1 MGSLHDLALAAL
13 RQALMTRTDA
23 LLRTLDTVFAERSLQ
38 AALQARRQL
47 TELRAA
53 ARFLDDR
60 ALQRECVE
68 LQRRLLA
75 DGRLVTQGVP
85 EPQARGLLRL
95 ALQIR
100 WQAGTLAQ
108 PAPWPDTR
116 SQRAAQLAP
125 DLPQVLLRQVRARLS
140 QHAGLGTVAQSESWQ
155 ALRGAALLAEVL
167 PASVQLATNEV
178 QALLRWE
185 QDMLMPGQSPSALLL
200 QRLATRLQA
209 LCEEAGASAAL
220 RQSLATER
228 GPLAERTLHFLQQAV
243 VLLPEFTQV
252 SAALL
257 RALLQTLRL
266 ARLLETWQ
274 SVPSLTA
281 TSLPAM
287 ARPVLLRMLLRL
299 QDDLARAASGN
310 SVACAGLLP
319 AQLEAAMRRCLHQ
332 QRPLAVT
339 HILES
344 TLGAACLQHLATAPA
359 LLSLAQQERTA
370 AAHWLGHWQQTC
382 AEHPGLHPLPDAADL
397 AVTRLTQQALLTGDL
412 ALHELL
418 VLLGHCF
425 TRSRELQRDA
435 RDWLAVLALVLPF
448 VEDATRQW
456 QRQRV
461 LRRLLQLEARLRVQ
475 TSASAA
481 DVALSLA
488 RGLRVLPGFSVPEFL
503 KEGASP
509 QVNGVL
515 NRQVLMELR
524 MLASG
529 ARTLQVQRIAALS
542 GALAQVHEVL
552 AQVPESPSRFLEST
566 GGTALLVQAH
576 GDLRRGLNQAAAR
589 QETSE
594 SRALLGALYDW
605 LARHGE
611 QAAGRAGFVQEA
623 QALMQQIVRAGS
635 DHQRLHALHT
645 LKGNA
650 ALYRCEPIVQLCHR
664 SERNLLHAAQAAH
677 LDGASAD
684 TGVREPAALPPLLS
698 QLQRAVARLS
708 VDDPVAA
715 DSVGAGLVGAG
726 LVGAGPAREQALS
739 RIAAPEGAGP
749 ARERPPTAL
758 PPPHE
763 LPYCRLLAT
772 RLRSGLQSMLD
783 LLQSVDTAPDAGR
796 LHLARELLQE
806 QLAQAAQLEEDLL
819 ASPRVHLARLSP
831 RLRRVLEDTANRQGK
846 SARLEICD
854 AGRSVNRVLLEKL
867 VAPLEHLLR
876 NAVVHGIE
884 SPAQRRS
891 LGKPACGRVRVL
903 LEGDDGPW
911 RLGVEDDGQGLVVT
925 ERLFQTGYS
934 TCRRAQVHAGH
945 GLGLAAVKAG
955 IEALGGC
962 VSVSSTPGTGTCFWL
977 QMPENSGL
985 GDNRAMPL

>member
-1 MGSLHDLALAAL
+1 MGSLHDLALTAL
-13 RQALMTRTDA
+13 RQSLLTRTDA
-23 LLRTLDTVFAERSLQ
+23 LLRTLDTVFEERSLQ
-38 AALQARRQL
+38 AALQTRRQL
-47 TELRAA
+47 AELRAL

-75 DGRLVTQGVP
+75 AGRLVTQGVP

-108 PAPWPDTR
+108 PASWPDTR
-116 SQRAAQLAP
+116 SQRAVQLAP

-140 QHAGLGTVAQSESWQ
+140 QLAGFGAEAQSAAWQ
-155 ALRGAALLAEVL
+155 ALRGGASLADVL
-167 PASVQLATNEV
+167 PASVLLATDEM

-185 QDMLMPGQSPSALLL
+185 QHLVLPGQSPSALLL
-200 QRLATRLQA
+200 QQLATRLQA
-209 LCEEAGASAAL
+209 LCEETGATAAV
-220 RQSLATER
+220 RQSLAAER
-228 GPLAERTLHFLQQAV
+228 GPLAERTLHLLQQAV
-243 VLLPEFTQV
+243 VLLQDFTRA

-257 RALLQTLRL
+257 RSLLQTLRL

-287 ARPVLLRMLLRL
+287 ARSVLLRMLLRL

-310 SVACAGLLP
+310 PLACAGLLP
-319 AQLEAAMRRCLHQ
+319 AQLEAAMRRCLHL

-344 TLGAACLQHLATAPA
+344 MLGPARVQHRATATA
-359 LLSLAQQERTA
+359 LQSLAQQERTA
-370 AAHWLGHWQQTC
+370 AMQWLRHWQQTC
-382 AEHPGLHPLPDAADL
+382 AEHPGPHPLPDAADL
-397 AVTRLTQQALLTGDL
+397 AVTRLTLQALLTGSL

-425 TRSRELQRDA
+425 TRSRELQREA
-435 RDWLAVLALVLPF
+435 RDWLAALADVLPF
-448 VEDATRQW
+448 VEDATRHW

-461 LRRLLQLEARLRVQ
+461 LRRLLQMEARLRVQ

-481 DVALSLA
+481 DVALGLA
-488 RGLRVLPGFSVPEFL
+488 RELRVLPGFSVPEFL
-503 KEGASP
+503 QQGAAP
-509 QVNGVL
+509 EANGAVNRL
-515 NRQVLMELR
+515 VLMELR
-524 MLASG
+524 ILASG
-529 ARTLQVQRIAALS
+529 ARALQVQRIAALS
-542 GALAQVHEVL
+542 GALAQMHEVL
-552 AQVPESPSRFLEST
+552 AQVPESPSRFLEGT
-566 GGTALLVQAH
+566 GGTALLAQAH
-576 GDLRRGLNQAAAR
+576 GALRRGLNQAAAR

-605 LARHGE
+605 LACHGE

-623 QALMQQIVRAGS
+623 RALMQQIVRAGS

-664 SERNLLHAAQAAH
+664 SERNLLLAAQAAP
-677 LDGASAD
+677 LDVTSAD
-684 TGVREPAALPPLLS
+684 TGVREPTALPPLLS

-715 DSVGAGLVGAG
+715 DSVGAD
-726 LVGAGPAREQALS
+726 P
-739 RIAAPEGAGP
+739 
-749 ARERPPTAL
+749 
-758 PPPHE
+758 
-763 LPYCRLLAT
+763 LLAT
-772 RLRSGLQSMLD
+772 RLRSGLQTLLD
-783 LLQSVDTAPDAGR
+783 MLQSVDTAPDSAR
-796 LHLARELLQE
+796 QHLALELLQE
-806 QLAQAAQLEEDLL
+806 QLAQATQLEEDLL
-819 ASPRVHLARLSP
+819 VSPRVHLARLSP
-831 RLRRVLEDTANRQGK
+831 RLRRVLEDTANPQGK
-846 SARLEICD
+846 SVRLEICD
-854 AGRSVNRVLLEKL
+854 AGRSVDRKVLEKL

-903 LEGDDGPW
+903 LEGGDGPW

-934 TCRRAQVHAGH
+934 TRRSAQVHAGH

-955 IEALGGC
+955 IEALGGR
-962 VSVSSTPGTGTCFWL
+962 VSVSSTPGMGTCFWL

>member
-1 MGSLHDLALAAL
+1 MGSLHDLAQTAL
-13 RQALMTRTDA
+13 RQALLTRSDA
-23 LLRTLDTVFAERSLQ
+23 LLRTLDTVFEERSLQ
-38 AALQARRQL
+38 AALQTRRQL
-47 TELRAA
+47 AELRAV

-75 DGRLVTQGVP
+75 AGRLVTQGVP
-85 EPQARGLLRL
+85 EPQTRGLLRL

-100 WQAGTLAQ
+100 WRAGTLTQ

-116 SQRAAQLAP
+116 SQRAALLAP
-125 DLPQVLLRQVRARLS
+125 ELPQVLLRQVRARLS
-140 QHAGLGTVAQSESWQ
+140 QHAGLGAVARSEAWQ

-167 PASVQLATNEV
+167 PASVLLATDEV
-178 QALLRWE
+178 LALLRWE
-185 QDMLMPGQSPSALLL
+185 QDLLMPGQSPSALLL

-209 LCEEAGASAAL
+209 LCEEMGASAAL

-228 GPLAERTLHFLQQAV
+228 GPLAERTLHLLQQAA
-243 VLLPEFTQV
+243 VLLPDFTQV
-252 SAALL
+252 SDALL

-310 SVACAGLLP
+310 SLACAGLLP
-319 AQLEAAMRRCLHQ
+319 AQLEAAIRRCLHL

-344 TLGAACLQHLATAPA
+344 TLGAASLQHQGTAPA
-359 LLSLAQQERTA
+359 LLSMALQERSA
-370 AAHWLGHWQQTC
+370 AAHWLRHWQQAC
-382 AEHPGLHPLPDAADL
+382 ADHPGPHPLPDAADL

-435 RDWLAVLALVLPF
+435 RDWLAMLADVLPF
-448 VEDATRQW
+448 VEDATRHW

-461 LRRLLQLEARLRVQ
+461 LRRLLRMEARLRVQ

-488 RGLRVLPGFSVPEFL
+488 RGLQVLPGFGAPEFL
-503 KEGASP
+503 QDGAAPEASGA
-509 QVNGVL
+509 V

-524 MLASG
+524 ILASG
-529 ARTLQVQRIAALS
+529 ARALQVQRIAALS
-542 GALAQVHEVL
+542 GALAQMHEVL
-552 AQVPESPSRFLEST
+552 AQVPESPSRFLEGT
-566 GGTALLVQAH
+566 GGAALLAQAH
-576 GDLRRGLNQAAAR
+576 EALRRGLNQAAAR

-623 QALMQQIVRAGS
+623 RALMQQIVRAGS
-635 DHQRLHALHT
+635 DRQRLHALHT

-664 SERNLLHAAQAAH
+664 SERNLLLAAQAEQ
-677 LDGASAD
+677 LDGASTD
-684 TGVREPAALPPLLS
+684 TRVREPAALLPLLS

-708 VDDPVAA
+708 VDDPAGA
-715 DSVGAGLVGAG
+715 NPAGAGP
-726 LVGAGPAREQALS
+726 VGAGPAREQ
-739 RIAAPEGAGP
+739 
-749 ARERPPTAL
+749 PPTAL
-758 PPPHE
+758 PPPPPRTPL
-763 LPYCRLLAT
+763 LPPA
-772 RLRSGLQSMLD
+772 
-783 LLQSVDTAPDAGR
+783 
-796 LHLARELLQE
+796 LH
-806 QLAQAAQLEEDLL
+806 
-819 ASPRVHLARLSP
+819 P
-831 RLRRVLEDTANRQGK
+831 
-846 SARLEICD
+846 
-854 AGRSVNRVLLEKL
+854 
-867 VAPLEHLLR
+867 
-876 NAVVHGIE
+876 
-884 SPAQRRS
+884 
-891 LGKPACGRVRVL
+891 
-903 LEGDDGPW
+903 
-911 RLGVEDDGQGLVVT
+911 
-925 ERLFQTGYS
+925 
-934 TCRRAQVHAGH
+934 RAQWPAIPGRD
-945 GLGLAAVKAG
+945 AAV
-955 IEALGGC
+955 
-962 VSVSSTPGTGTCFWL
+962 S
-977 QMPENSGL
+977 
-985 GDNRAMPL
+985 

>member
-23 LLRTLDTVFAERSLQ
+23 LLRTLDTVFEERSLQ
-38 AALQARRQL
+38 AALQTRRQL
-47 TELRAA
+47 AELRAV

-108 PAPWPDTR
+108 PAWWPDTR

-140 QHAGLGTVAQSESWQ
+140 PHAGLGTVAQSESWQ

-359 LLSLAQQERTA
+359 LL
-370 AAHWLGHWQQTC
+370 
-382 AEHPGLHPLPDAADL
+382 
-397 AVTRLTQQALLTGDL
+397 
-412 ALHELL
+412 
-418 VLLGHCF
+418 
-425 TRSRELQRDA
+425 
-435 RDWLAVLALVLPF
+435 
-448 VEDATRQW
+448 
-456 QRQRV
+456 
-461 LRRLLQLEARLRVQ
+461 
-475 TSASAA
+475 
-481 DVALSLA
+481 
-488 RGLRVLPGFSVPEFL
+488 
-503 KEGASP
+503 
-509 QVNGVL
+509 
-515 NRQVLMELR
+515 
-524 MLASG
+524 
-529 ARTLQVQRIAALS
+529 
-542 GALAQVHEVL
+542 
-552 AQVPESPSRFLEST
+552 
-566 GGTALLVQAH
+566 
-576 GDLRRGLNQAAAR
+576 
-589 QETSE
+589 
-594 SRALLGALYDW
+594 
-605 LARHGE
+605 
-611 QAAGRAGFVQEA
+611 
-623 QALMQQIVRAGS
+623 
-635 DHQRLHALHT
+635 
-645 LKGNA
+645 
-650 ALYRCEPIVQLCHR
+650 
-664 SERNLLHAAQAAH
+664 
-677 LDGASAD
+677 
-684 TGVREPAALPPLLS
+684 
-698 QLQRAVARLS
+698 
-708 VDDPVAA
+708 
-715 DSVGAGLVGAG
+715 
-726 LVGAGPAREQALS
+726 
-739 RIAAPEGAGP
+739 
-749 ARERPPTAL
+749 
-758 PPPHE
+758 
-763 LPYCRLLAT
+763 
-772 RLRSGLQSMLD
+772 
-783 LLQSVDTAPDAGR
+783 
-796 LHLARELLQE
+796 
-806 QLAQAAQLEEDLL
+806 
-819 ASPRVHLARLSP
+819 
-831 RLRRVLEDTANRQGK
+831 
-846 SARLEICD
+846 
-854 AGRSVNRVLLEKL
+854 
-867 VAPLEHLLR
+867 
-876 NAVVHGIE
+876 
-884 SPAQRRS
+884 
-891 LGKPACGRVRVL
+891 
-903 LEGDDGPW
+903 
-911 RLGVEDDGQGLVVT
+911 
-925 ERLFQTGYS
+925 
-934 TCRRAQVHAGH
+934 
-945 GLGLAAVKAG
+945 
-955 IEALGGC
+955 
-962 VSVSSTPGTGTCFWL
+962 
-977 QMPENSGL
+977 
-985 GDNRAMPL
+985 